1 MDAVDVNVHER
12 AAGRVEIKRLARE
25 GFVPGILYSHGD
37 STPIAL
43 ELDTLRRILDK
54 KGDTGLVLDTYFNGE
69 HLKAMVK
76 EVQRDPVTQEI
87 KHVDLMPVDGG
98 VLH

>member
-1 MDAVDVNVHER
+1 MDTVDVNVHER
-12 AAGRVEIKRLARE
+12 AAGRGEIRRLERE
-25 GFVPGILYSHGD
+25 GFIPGVLYSHGD

-43 ELDTLRRILDK
+43 ERDPLRRILDK
-54 KGDTGLVLDTYFNGE
+54 KGDVGLVLDTYFNGE

-76 EVQRDPVTQEI
+76 EVQRDHVTQEI
-87 KHVDLMPVDGG
+87 KHVDLMPADAG